1 MTDQRLRELERR
13 FRETGTPEA
22 EEAWFRERVRA
33 GELVADQVRLGAY
46 CGYRPALLLASSV
59 SPWDRE
65 RPHDLSSIHD
75 WLEQAVQV
83 LDTPLP
89 FAWTGLC
96 LLHRSRPAYGSP
108 FVDRC
113 LSTLTD
119 YCRRP
124 SAENTSRVK
133 AATAPACLP
142 AEKVFRNSAWLARPE
157 PAEAMNAV
165 RWVYQQG
172 IQLDRFTPATAAGA
186 VYAVAQAWALG
197 DHESALAAAEAG
209 LGLGNA

>member
-1 MTDQRLRELERR
+1 MVSRTSASRRARRRSSSAGCILRLSS
-13 FRETGTPEA
+13 
-22 EEAWFRERVRA
+22 RA
-33 GELVADQVRLGAY
+33 AAGVLRLALGPGA
-46 CGYRPALLLASSV
+46 
-59 SPWDRE
+59 
-65 RPHDLSSIHD
+65 PHDLSSIHD